1 MISMD
6 LGTFGA
12 ILKFALE
19 NESKVGGFYA
29 SLATMTISHNL
40 VKLSEAFAGRSQT
53 RIKTLERIRRENTT
67 EMILEPITGLD
78 SEKFTPVTSVP
89 EGATEATIR
98 EIALDIE
105 MTLCSF
111 YKAAAGKVEFLSEV
125 AYAFELLAEKN
136 EDAAKQLST

>member
-1 MISMD
+1 MD

-19 NESKVGGFYA
+19 IESKVGGFYS
-29 SLATMTISHNL
+29 SLATMAINQN
-40 VKLSEAFAGRSQT
+40 VANLSEAFASRSQT

-78 SEKFTPVTSVP
+78 SEKFKPITSIP

-98 EIALDIE
+98 EIAQDIE
-105 MTLCSF
+105 RTICSF
-111 YKAAAGKVEFLSEV
+111 YRTAAGKVEFLSEA